1 MRQITGHKPKW
12 EPGDLGMKRK
22 RSGYAKK
29 SSVNRQ
35 DQKKVQSA
43 GNVAE
48 ANGNVNA
55 ETSCNGLCSIHW
67 KPGTVAK

>member
-1 MRQITGHKPKW
+1 
-12 EPGDLGMKRK
+12 MKRK

-48 ANGNVNA
+48 ASGNANA

>member
-1 MRQITGHKPKW
+1 MQIGNPET
-12 EPGDLGMKRK
+12 LVMKRK

-35 DQKKVQSA
+35 DQKKAQPT

-48 ANGNVNA
+48 ANGSGTTESN
-55 ETSCNGLCSIHW
+55 CNGLCSIHW

>member
-1 MRQITGHKPKW
+1 
-12 EPGDLGMKRK
+12 MKRK
-22 RSGYAKK
+22 RSGYVKK

-43 GNVAE
+43 
-48 ANGNVNA
+48 ANGTEASGNA
-55 ETSCNGLCSIHW
+55 ANDANCNGLCTIHW